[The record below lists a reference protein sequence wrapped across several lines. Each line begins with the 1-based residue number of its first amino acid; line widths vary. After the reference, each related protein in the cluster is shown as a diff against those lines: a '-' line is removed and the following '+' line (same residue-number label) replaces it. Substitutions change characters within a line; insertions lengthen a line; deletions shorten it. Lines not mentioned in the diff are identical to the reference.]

1 MRTVAVTG
9 ASGLIGRALTT
20 ALEDRGDRV
29 LPVGRRPPNHGISWD
44 PMAGRL
50 DGSGLKGVDAVVH
63 LAGEGIDGR
72 WTAAKK
78 ARILQS
84 REQGTALLADALNAL
99 DRPPE
104 VVVSASAIGIYGD
117 RGEED
122 LSEESAL
129 GTGFLAEVCTRW
141 EAAAAPMATSQ
152 TRLAYART
160 GIVCTPDGGALRRM
174 LTVTRMGLG
183 GRLGNGRQWWSWITL
198 RDQVRAIL
206 HLLDQP
212 VSGAFN
218 LASPGCSRN
227 AEFTSELADAVR
239 RPALLPA
246 PSLALRLAL
255 GEMADGLLLASARV
269 RPARLEE
276 SGFEFADP
284 DWPRAIRQMVGGG

>member
-1 MRTVAVTG
+1 
-9 ASGLIGRALTT
+9 
-20 ALEDRGDRV
+20 
-29 LPVGRRPPNHGISWD
+29 
-44 PMAGRL
+44 MAGRL
-50 DGSGLKGVDAVVH
+50 DGSGLKGVDAVVQ
-63 LAGEGIDGR
+63 LAGEVIDGR

-160 GIVCTPDGGALRRM
+160 GIVCTPDGGALRRL

-183 GRLGNGRQWWSWITL
+183 GRLGWRLCFTKEGIEGVGREQHARGWARPL
-198 RDQVRAIL
+198 R
-206 HLLDQP
+206 
-212 VSGAFN
+212 
-218 LASPGCSRN
+218 
-227 AEFTSELADAVR
+227 E
-239 RPALLPA
+239 
-246 PSLALRLAL
+246 
-255 GEMADGLLLASARV
+255 
-269 RPARLEE
+269 
-276 SGFEFADP
+276 
-284 DWPRAIRQMVGGG
+284 